1 MLFSELSHQLDTKL
15 YGQHLVKKVVT
26 SHIQAHVKS
35 DQPSK
40 ALALSFHGPTG
51 TGKNH
56 VSRIIA
62 EALYKKGM
70 KSHHVVLISATKEF
84 PHMEMVPLYKV

>member
-1 MLFSELSHQLDTKL
+1 MISDLKAELDDRL
-15 YGQHLVKKVVT
+15 YGQHLVKKGVI
-26 SHIQAHVKS
+26 SHIQGHLRT
-35 DQPSK
+35 PHPPK

-62 EALYKKGM
+62 EKLYRNGM
-70 KSHHVVLISATKEF
+70 KSDNVRLISATKEF
-84 PHMEMVPLYKV
+84 PHREYFPSYKV

>member
-1 MLFSELSHQLDTKL
+1 MVSALHEELDKRL
-15 YGQHLVKKVVT
+15 YGQHLVTKVVT
-26 SHIQAHVKS
+26 SHIKGHIKTPH
-35 DQPSK
+35 PSK

-62 EALYKKGM
+62 EALYKNGM
-70 KSHHVVLISATKEF
+70 KSENVHLISATKEF
-84 PHMEMVPLYKV
+84 PHQEMISLYKV